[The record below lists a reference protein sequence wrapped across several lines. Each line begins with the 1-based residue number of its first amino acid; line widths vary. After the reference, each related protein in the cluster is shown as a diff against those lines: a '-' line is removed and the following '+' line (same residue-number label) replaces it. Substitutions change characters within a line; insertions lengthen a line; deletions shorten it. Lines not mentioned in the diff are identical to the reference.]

1 MTEDQEYMW
10 AMLKSEPQKL
20 CHAWADQMV
29 ACKSDAK
36 AMNALADDFIYYM
49 LDRFSHTDT
58 CSVIKTWLTVYK
70 LPIEPEHIASFT
82 RFHINCGQFVVN
94 NPEIITVFERKQN
107 G

>member
-1 MTEDQEYMW
+1 VTEDQELMW

-29 ACKSDAK
+29 ACKSDTK

-49 LDRFSHTDT
+49 LDRFSHSDT

-70 LPIEPEHIASFT
+70 LPIKPDHIASST
-82 RFHINCGQFVVN
+82 RFHVNCGKFVMAHA
-94 NPEIITVFERKQN
+94 ETITVFERKQN

>member
-1 MTEDQEYMW
+1 MTEDQELMW
-10 AMLKSEPQKL
+10 VMLKSEPQKL

-29 ACKSDAK
+29 ACKSDTK
-36 AMNALADDFIYYM
+36 AINALADDFIYYM

-82 RFHINCGQFVVN
+82 RFHVNCGKFVMDHA
-94 NPEIITVFERKQN
+94 ETITAFERKQN